1 MIVNLLSD
9 EMSIMKHLQ
18 FFGNKF
24 VGLVDLIEEEDTS
37 ELAAECLT
45 FMTVAVNNSWK
56 IPLGYFLIK
65 GLTVDQRVNL
75 VTDCGVKVISTQ
87 ETFCGKSAEIP
98 RNLSQ
103 EIL

>member
-1 MIVNLLSD
+1 MELISIVTTKAKSSFSQIKFGEEVIVNLLSD

-24 VGLVDLIEEEDTS
+24 FGLVDLVEEEDTS

-45 FMTVAVNNSWK
+45 FMAVAVNYSWK

-65 GLTVDQRVNL
+65 GLTA
-75 VTDCGVKVISTQ
+75 TC
-87 ETFCGKSAEIP
+87 
-98 RNLSQ
+98 
-103 EIL
+103 